1 MNKQILSST
10 ATIRFQDCD
19 PFRHLNNAR
28 YVDYML
34 NARED
39 QVYEAYGLK
48 IYDLAVKRKLGWVV
62 STSQTAF
69 FRPALPFEK
78 VILESQAF
86 EYSPYNLKVEL
97 RMYDEHRKQLKAFI
111 WMDFVFIDLKTGKV
125 TAHTDDLMEI
135 FKSACLPFGEKDFEA
150 RRLAL
155 K

>member
-1 MNKQILSST
+1 MHNKKLQST

-19 PFRHLNNAR
+19 PFRHLNNSR

-48 IYDLAVKRKLGWVV
+48 IYDLAVNEKLGWVV
-62 STSQTAF
+62 STSKIAY

-78 VILESQAF
+78 VVLESQEIEF
-86 EYSPYNLKVEL
+86 SPYNLKVEL
-97 RMYDEHRKQLKAFI
+97 RMFDEHRKKLKAFM
-111 WMDFVFIDLKTGKV
+111 WMDFVFIDLKTGRV
-125 TAHTDDLMEI
+125 TPHTEQLMEL
-135 FKSACLPFGEKDFEA
+135 FKSAVNPLEEKDFDA

>member
-1 MNKQILSST
+1 MNKKILSST

-48 IYDLAVKRKLGWVV
+48 IYDLAVKEKMGWVV
-62 STSQTAF
+62 STSQTAYF
-69 FRPALPFEK
+69 KPAIPFEK
-78 VILESQAF
+78 VILESQTF
-86 EYSPYNLKVEL
+86 EYSQYNLKVEF
-97 RMYDEHRKQLKAFI
+97 RMYDEHRKKLKAFI

-125 TAHTDDLMEI
+125 TPHTDDLMDL
-135 FKSACLPFGEKDFEA
+135 FKSAYLPIDEKNFDA

>member
-1 MNKQILSST
+1 MNKQILTST

-39 QVYEAYGLK
+39 QVFEAYGLK
-48 IYDLAVKRKLGWVV
+48 IYDLAVKKKLGWVV

-78 VILESQAF
+78 VVLESQAF

-125 TAHTDDLMEI
+125 TAHTDDLMAI
-135 FKSACLPFGEKDFEA
+135 FETACLPLDEKDFGA

>member
-39 QVYEAYGLK
+39 QVFEAYGLK
-48 IYDLAVKRKLGWVV
+48 IYDLAVKEKLGWVV

-86 EYSPYNLKVEL
+86 EFSPYNLKVEL
-97 RMYDEHRKQLKAFI
+97 RMFDEHHKKLKAFI

-125 TAHTDDLMEI
+125 TAHTDDLMQI
-135 FKSACLPFGEKDFEA
+135 FESACLPIEEMDFES
-150 RRLAL
+150 RRLKL